1 MTPPLARALLLCNA
15 LGLACAGDGPVVD
28 VKLGYLAAETRHYST
43 DTYVGL
49 VPTAG
54 GGTAAVAFLGFFP
67 DGGVSNGNGLRLS
80 TALSGRSR
88 LTWYADAAV
97 ELLADEQGG
106 IDHGRKEVLI
116 GGGLQFTLIGR
127 LALKGGVEFGYAD
140 LDFETRDR
148 FGNYVEID
156 GSGQSKAVKIGIEQ
170 GFDKHVIGLSL
181 RQALRS
187 EEIDNPYNSVSYED
201 ERLEVYIEAGFRM

>member
-1 MTPPLARALLLCNA
+1 MTRSLLLVA
-15 LGLACAGDGPVVD
+15 AIGLASAADGLVVD
-28 VKLGYLAAETRHYST
+28 VKLGYLAAQTRHYST

-67 DGGVSNGNGLRLS
+67 DDGVSNGNGLRFS
-80 TALSGRSR
+80 TTLSGRTC

-116 GGGLQFTLIGR
+116 GGGLQFTLAER
-127 LALKGGVEFGYAD
+127 LAIKGGVEFGYAN
-140 LDFETRDR
+140 LDFQTQDR
-148 FGNYVEID
+148 FGNYVETD
-156 GSGQSKAVKIGIEQ
+156 GSGQSKAVKFGIEQ
-170 GFDKHVIGLSL
+170 GFDKHVIGLSI
-181 RQALRS
+181 RGALRR
-187 EEIDNPYNSVSYED
+187 EEIDNPWNSVSYED
-201 ERLEVYIEAGFRM
+201 ERIEVFVEAGFRM